1 MHQTSIETKC
11 CADASG
17 WRLSMYIV
25 HEAARTV
32 GRGREARGHSFST
45 IRTRAVRARHGS
57 FRQVSECATQRVSSM
72 LCLAME
78 RANQV
83 VLHTLNMQRWVAYE
97 EEGDGQVD

>member
-1 MHQTSIETKC
+1 
-11 CADASG
+11 
-17 WRLSMYIV
+17 
-25 HEAARTV
+25 
-32 GRGREARGHSFST
+32 
-45 IRTRAVRARHGS
+45 
-57 FRQVSECATQRVSSM
+57 M